1 MCVLAATRKRRV
13 AQEHLLQTHSTF
25 NKSVM
30 VAVGVSKLAQI
41 DMIFIDAKVKF
52 NGAYYRDVL
61 LTQKLLL
68 VMRVICGEFFI
79 FQQGNVP
86 AHWVCETINLQE
98 RDTCI
103 HFTRPFATQQH
114 RSEPGWQQNTG
125 RNAAAGLTSSWCWW
139 TEAALDWCLASMMQL
154 ISGMNVCEYVW
165 KEDHSSIYFNL
176 NNAYLLHILF
186 VNFVNLLNG
195 NPECDT
201 G

>member
-86 AHWVCETINLQE
+86 AH
-98 RDTCI
+98 
-103 HFTRPFATQQH
+103 
-114 RSEPGWQQNTG
+114 
-125 RNAAAGLTSSWCWW
+125 
-139 TEAALDWCLASMMQL
+139 
-154 ISGMNVCEYVW
+154 
-165 KEDHSSIYFNL
+165 
-176 NNAYLLHILF
+176 
-186 VNFVNLLNG
+186 
-195 NPECDT
+195 
-201 G
+201 